1 MPPGASLPS
10 ISCKIGNY
18 LEFIRMIC
26 PKCRENKA
34 HRSRRSGLRDRLA
47 GLFLRTPHRCGSCKL
62 RFYVNLRAEGALK
75 LRTPE
80 EKRVIKLRRELQ
92 ARKIRRQLL
101 GYGLSSLILVL
112 VLYYLFQQRIYTE

>member
-1 MPPGASLPS
+1 
-10 ISCKIGNY
+10 
-18 LEFIRMIC
+18 MIC

-34 HRSRRSGLRDRLA
+34 HRSRRSGVRDRLA
-47 GLFLRTPHRCGSCKL
+47 GLFLRTPYRCGACKA
-62 RFYVNLRAEGALK
+62 RFYVNLRAESAFK

-92 ARKIRRQLL
+92 ARKIRRQLI

-112 VLYYLFQQRIYTE
+112 VLYYFFQQRIYTE

>member
-1 MPPGASLPS
+1 
-10 ISCKIGNY
+10 
-18 LEFIRMIC
+18 MIC
-26 PKCRENKA
+26 PKCKENKA
-34 HRSRRSGLRDRLA
+34 HRSRRSGLRDGLA
-47 GLFLRTPHRCGSCKL
+47 SLFLRTPYRCGACKA
-62 RFYVNLRAEGALK
+62 RFYVNLRAESVLK

-92 ARKIRRQLL
+92 ARKIRRQLI